1 MNKKFFM
8 GIAAMAALTLV
19 SCSSDDLNSFSDNS
33 SENEAISFDGYLG
46 RSAVAVN
53 GSRGSVLDKTQLQ
66 SEGFGVFGNYNSTGG
81 QNFGFNLFKNVKVT
95 GKTTAAV
102 TKWTYEGGVKYWP
115 STGHIDFFAYAPHD
129 AKYND
134 DKALKG
140 SKINFIVNSTV
151 TDQKDLLWANAK
163 KQTIKTIAN
172 TGNKVKFK
180 FEHALS
186 KLGFS
191 VKLKGESSNDATITL
206 KNITLAGSAT
216 ESTTGAFYTSGDID
230 LADGTWDQTTLTTKQ
245 NLDWFSGSQKVT
257 STSQSNTK
265 FNTGYL
271 FVIPQNFSQTGN
283 TLYVKVEYTIQY
295 TDVKGSDNKPVII
308 TNKVYKQLT
317 TDFEKG
323 KAYMINLTI
332 GRPIEFDAEV
342 KEWGTDTPVGG
353 DNDPWNVIE

>member
-1 MNKKFFM
+1 MYKKFFM

-19 SCSSDDLNSFSDNS
+19 SCSSDDLNSLSDNS
-33 SENEAISFDGYLG
+33 SKNEAISFDGYLG

-53 GSRGSVLDKTQLQ
+53 GSRGSELTINNLQ
-66 SEGFGVFGNYNSTGG
+66 TEGFGVFGNYSSADDEK
-81 QNFGFNLFKNVKVT
+81 FGFNLFKNQKVT
-95 GKTTAAV
+95 GTTSNGV
-102 TKWTYEGGVKYWP
+102 TKWTYGDVKYWP
-115 STGHIDFFAYAPHD
+115 SQGHIDFFAYAPHD

-134 DKALKG
+134 DKALNG

-151 TDQKDLLWANAK
+151 TEQKDLLWANAT
-163 KQTIKTIAN
+163 KQTIQTIAK

-186 KLGFS
+186 RLGFS

-216 ESTTGAFYTSGDID
+216 ESTPGAFYTSGDID
-230 LADGTWDQTTLTTKQ
+230 LATGLWDQATLTTKQ
-245 NLDWFSGSQKVT
+245 NLVWFSNSQKVT
-257 STSQSNTK
+257 STSQSNK
-265 FNTGYL
+265 YFNTGYL

-295 TDVKGSDNKPVII
+295 TDVKGSDGQPVIM

-317 TDFEKG
+317 TDFAQG

-342 KEWGTDTPVGG
+342 KEWGTDIPVGS
-353 DNDPWNVIE
+353 DNDSWDVIE